1 MSSADWWKM
10 YGTPNMLDA
19 PSRGQPNP
27 QPAPAHAVPSESQLD
42 TYKRAIEQAA
52 TQRLDDERPPLEEHA
67 RQVAEYAQGLAGR
80 APTDRE
86 TAAGIEQAQ
95 ALRQWID
102 ARWHGQLTG
111 PEFFDELAERAY
123 SVGLLSI
130 WWALGGNPAEL
141 REFLQFMRDWQDR
154 AGPASIEAMT
164 KAERRE
170 STEWH
175 LLSLA
180 IQKLEFDAATYDSPR
195 LRQAAEHLRLMLA
208 PDRVRP
214 EAPAE
219 HLRQK
224 QAKDAITK
232 RHSPT
237 QEIRARIM
245 AAFAKL
251 PADRTLDD
259 RAALLVDDA
268 LGWNREISPHPFTW
282 EGGRGRTDAEKQR
295 AAFKYIRRNVAK
307 GRR

>member
-80 APTDRE
+80 APTDKE

-95 ALRQWID
+95 GLRQWID
-102 ARWHGQLTG
+102 AHWHGQLTG
-111 PEFFDELAERAY
+111 PEFFDELAERVY
-123 SVGLLSI
+123 SVGLLSL
-130 WWALGGNPAEL
+130 WWTLSGNPAEL
-141 REFLQFMRDWQDR
+141 REFLQFMRDWQDK

-170 STEWH
+170 SEEWH
-175 LLSLA
+175 LLGLT
-180 IQKLEFDAATYDSPR
+180 IQKLEDDAQNFDSPR

-208 PDRVRP
+208 PDKVRP

-219 HLRQK
+219 ATRKKSSENAHKARRANESAIWDKVESAMAEQHTRGRKGKPAARNIARQ
-224 QAKDAITK
+224 AMT
-232 RHSPT
+232 
-237 QEIRARIM
+237 
-245 AAFAKL
+245 
-251 PADRTLDD
+251 
-259 RAALLVDDA
+259 
-268 LGWNREISPHPFTW
+268 WNAEAGHPFTAW
-282 EGGRGRTDAEKQR
+282 TDTEKT
-295 AAFKYIRRNVAK
+295 ATAIYTHFTPSRRK
-307 GRR
+307 R